1 MEIEELVQ
9 KDQKALVG
17 RAYYFGQTAHKGQ
30 TRLSGDPF
38 FDHPVAVA
46 QILLDWRMDETTVA
60 AGLLHDVVEDTACTL
75 EQIKR
80 EFGEEIAFLIDGVTK
95 LTKLKYQE
103 TERTRKNAEKFI
115 MAIGRDLRI
124 LLIKLADRLHNIR
137 TIGSLPPEKGRAMA
151 LETYEIYASLAYR
164 LGMQR
169 LSGELED
176 LAFIYLYPKEYEELA
191 SRVKEYYSE
200 REEYLERI
208 KPDIIKAL
216 SEAGI
221 NPLFIEFRAKRYSS
235 LYKKLLRYDMDIE
248 KIYDLVAFRIIVGS
262 VADCYSALGVI
273 HKLYPPLPGRI
284 KDYIA
289 MPKPNNYRSLHTTV
303 FGPDKKIIEF
313 QIRTPEMHE
322 EAENGIAAAWAYEQG
337 KHRKSYR
344 RREAVFAQTAEIE
357 WLKKLRAWQKK
368 ASGGDDFIE
377 ALKTDFFKDRIFALT
392 PTGDVI
398 DLPVGATPIDFAYH
412 IHSWLGDHC
421 VGARINNRLVPLDRQ
436 LQSSDIVEILTQ
448 KNKKPSA
455 SWLDFVKTNHAK
467 HYIKKALN
475 IRLPRQRQPETKR

>member
-9 KDQKALVG
+9 KDRKTLVS

-38 FDHPVAVA
+38 FDHPLAVA
-46 QILLDWRMDETTVA
+46 QILLDWKMDEATVA
-60 AGLLHDVVEDTACTL
+60 AGLLHDAVEDTACAL
-75 EQIKR
+75 GQIKK
-80 EFGEEIAFLIDGVTK
+80 EFGEEIAFLVDGVTK
-95 LTKLKYQE
+95 LSKLKYQE
-103 TERTRKNAEKFI
+103 AERTRKSAEKFI

-124 LLIKLADRLHNIR
+124 LLIKLADRLHNMR
-137 TIGSLPPEKGRAMA
+137 TIGSLPPERGRLIA

-200 REEYLERI
+200 REEYLEGI
-208 KPDIIKAL
+208 KPDVLKAL

-248 KIYDLVAFRIIVGS
+248 KIYDLVAFRIIVES
-262 VADCYSALGVI
+262 VADCYAVLGVI
-273 HKLYPPLPGRI
+273 HKLWPPLPGRI

-313 QIRTPEMHE
+313 QIRTPEMHD
-322 EAENGIAAAWAYEQG
+322 EAENGIAATWAYEQS
-337 KHRKSYR
+337 KHRKSYL

-357 WLKKLRAWQKK
+357 WLKKLRVWQKK
-368 ASGGDDFIE
+368 ASEGDDFIE
-377 ALKTDFFKDRIFALT
+377 ALKTDFFKDRIFALA

-412 IHSWLGDHC
+412 VHSWLGDHC
-421 VGARINNRLVPLDRQ
+421 VGAKINNRLVPLDRQ

-448 KNKKPSA
+448 RNKKPSP

-467 HYIKKALN
+467 HCIKKTLN
-475 IRLPRQRQPETKR
+475 IRLPRQRQQR